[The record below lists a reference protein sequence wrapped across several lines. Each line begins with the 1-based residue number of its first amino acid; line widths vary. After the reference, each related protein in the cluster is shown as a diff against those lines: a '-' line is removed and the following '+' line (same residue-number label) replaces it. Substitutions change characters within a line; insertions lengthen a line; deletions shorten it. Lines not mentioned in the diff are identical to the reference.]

1 MQLLREEEYREGQDY
16 FFNISMG
23 LFEKSLFPWMP
34 VSEAFLLEHD
44 MLQKLKRKKT
54 AFRCRLK
61 EGLSQE
67 LGREA
72 DIHMDGEE
80 KQTVIFAYAVGADG
94 ISGVRE
100 LLPSDLLRCLS
111 GAGLLFAPAV

>member
-1 MQLLREEEYREGQDY
+1 
-16 FFNISMG
+16 
-23 LFEKSLFPWMP
+23 MP

-67 LGREA
+67 
-72 DIHMDGEE
+72 
-80 KQTVIFAYAVGADG
+80 TVYEIASRHNHTGLDLPPLERMEFQGSGSCYRLPYFALSFRSRPSVRSCCLTITMGA
-94 ISGVRE
+94 S
-100 LLPSDLLRCLS
+100 
-111 GAGLLFAPAV
+111 